1 MILGFERRQAV
12 VYIMRA
18 VCAFF
23 VAVVRIF
30 RILTLTA
37 IFGEY
42 RAAADFMIEKHK
54 VVREYHANK
63 KIQVIQ
69 YEALDLSQTT

>member
-23 VAVVRIF
+23 CCCGEDFPHFNPDCYFGVVR
-30 RILTLTA
+30 
-37 IFGEY
+37 
-42 RAAADFMIEKHK
+42 K
-54 VVREYHANK
+54 YHANK

-69 YEALDLSQTT
+69 YEALDWSQTTWFCRLKL